1 VLAEAVPTARLC
13 LDRTWSRP
21 EENLA
26 VDEALLQWCETHPGK
41 EVLRLWESPRPFVAL
56 GYGNSAAQEADL
68 PACARLGL
76 PVLRRC
82 SGGGTVLQAPGC
94 LSYALILQIDLHPE
108 LRNVS
113 STNRWIL
120 ETHRSLLSSV
130 TGWNVEVAG
139 VTDLA
144 VTGRKCS
151 GNAQKRS
158 RTHVLFHGT
167 FVLHLDVALAAQA
180 LRHPSREPDYRLGR
194 SHADF
199 LLQLPLAGPALRL
212 ALRKCW
218 QAETEFAASL
228 DSQLCTLLDQRY
240 TQESWHHRR

>member
-1 VLAEAVPTARLC
+1 VLAQAVPTVRLC
-13 LDRTWSRP
+13 LDRTWPRP
-21 EENLA
+21 EESLA
-26 VDEALLQWCETHPGK
+26 VDEALLHWCEAHRGM
-41 EVLRLWESPRPFVAL
+41 EVLRFWESTQPFVVL
-56 GYGNSAAQEADL
+56 GRGNSAAEEADL
-68 PACARLGL
+68 AACAHLGL

-120 ETHRSLLSSV
+120 ETHRSLLISV
-130 TGWNVEVAG
+130 TSLEVEVAG

-144 VTGRKCS
+144 VKGRKCS

-167 FVLHLDVALAAQA
+167 FLLHFDLALAARA
-180 LRHPSREPDYRLGR
+180 LHHPSREPDYRLGR
-194 SHADF
+194 SHVDF
-199 LLQLPLAGPALRL
+199 LLQLPLSGPELRL

-218 QAETEFAASL
+218 QAETDFTASL
-228 DSQLCTLLDQRY
+228 NSELHHLLGQRY
-240 TQESWHHRR
+240 AQESWHLRR